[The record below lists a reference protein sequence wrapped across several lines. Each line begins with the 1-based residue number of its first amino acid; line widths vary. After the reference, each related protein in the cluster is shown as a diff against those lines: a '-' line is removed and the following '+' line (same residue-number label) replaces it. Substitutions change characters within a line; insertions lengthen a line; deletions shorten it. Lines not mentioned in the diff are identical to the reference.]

1 MHQGLRRWLL
11 FSFAEMRANLAKDF
25 FMWRRFFRDSIGAA
39 IVLPSAHGDH
49 KSGIGYDDAC
59 AASEIYSKLHNSK
72 NLEIRTS
79 ELLGDAIRQ
88 HLILIAGKKAN
99 PISRDFRVLKD
110 ADLTLCLEEGVI
122 YDQEKQAVVTS
133 KFSNAAKSTTDNVT
147 IDYGLIVY
155 TDSPFEPTAKVL
167 QLAGIQGSGTLAAAI
182 AVSEERYIDEIE
194 RLINQEMKNIARNV
208 ENKTVEILVKVCARD
223 GRIDRD
229 SITLEKITVGGGKCR
244 RKWESREYSQLRK
257 VIPHRMY
264 VDVIGR
270 GQQETPMI
278 KVRIDDQEIKF
289 TKSPDRLKL
298 IYILAKQAREDYLN
312 GCKKDGWLSAVELA
326 ESAWQIRYRGGVN
339 EILPDIRREISK
351 GIVTWARNL
360 QRLGKLRLEES
371 ISLSEEYVNSEILV
385 SDFDI
390 KKKIV
395 DLVYL
400 INQEEKSRLGV
411 DFLLIESCPGLGYRI
426 NIHPALIFLN
436 DSGPAALNASTVL
449 G

>member
-1 MHQGLRRWLL
+1 MAL
-11 FSFAEMRANLAKDF
+11 SFALPMRANLVKDF
-25 FMWRRFFRDSIGAA
+25 FMWRRFFRDSIGVA
-39 IVLPSAHGDH
+39 IVLPSAQEDH

-59 AASEIYSKLHNSK
+59 AAIEIYSKLHGSK
-72 NLEIRTS
+72 SLEIRTP
-79 ELLGDAIRQ
+79 ELVGDAIRK

-99 PISRDFRVLKD
+99 PISQEFRILKD
-110 ADLTLCLEEGVI
+110 ADLTLCLDEGVI
-122 YDQEKQAVVTS
+122 YDREKQAVVTS
-133 KFSNAAKSTTDNVT
+133 RFSNGAKSTSDKVT

-155 TDSPFEPTAKVL
+155 TDSPFDPAAKVL
-167 QLAGIQGSGTLAAAI
+167 HLAGLQGSGTLAAAI
-182 AVSEERYIDEIE
+182 AVSAGRYIDEIE
-194 RLINQEMKNIARNV
+194 RWINQEMKNVARNL

-223 GRIDRD
+223 GRIDRE
-229 SITLEKITVGGGKCR
+229 SITLEKITVSASKCR
-244 RKWESREYSQLRK
+244 RKWESKEYSQLRK

-270 GQQETPMI
+270 GHQEAPMI
-278 KVRIDDQEIKF
+278 KVRVDDQEIKF

-298 IYILAKQAREDYLN
+298 IYILAKQARENYLS
-312 GCKKDGWLSAVELA
+312 GCKKDGWLSAAELA

-400 INQEEKSRLGV
+400 INQDEKSRFGA
-411 DFLLIESCPGLGYRI
+411 DFQLIESCPGLGYRI

-436 DSGPAALNASTVL
+436 DSVPVSLDAPTAIG
-449 G
+449 